1 MTPTESS
8 SLLHPDVGANG
19 PVVDAAASSGSTV
32 STILLS
38 VQAALVAFF
47 IFGTTY
53 PEEDYS
59 VKEYIAFRD
68 IMAMLLIGFGCVLAV
83 ERPTYVGCT
92 DFNALVHRSNR
103 LCTLLSRG
111 PYEDT

>member
-83 ERPTYVGCT
+83 E
-92 DFNALVHRSNR
+92 
-103 LCTLLSRG
+103 
-111 PYEDT
+111 